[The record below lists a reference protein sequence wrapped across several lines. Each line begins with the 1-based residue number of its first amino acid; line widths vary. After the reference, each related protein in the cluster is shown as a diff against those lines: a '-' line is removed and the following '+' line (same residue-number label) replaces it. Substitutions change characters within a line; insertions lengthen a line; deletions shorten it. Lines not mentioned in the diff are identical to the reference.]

1 MIFGKRVVLGPIM
14 PPDLTSLFQWT
25 DSAEDA
31 AINGTHR
38 PPSWNEQ
45 EEFWLLQQDPSRIFF
60 AIRIKPRSEIA
71 GYIQIREIEPV
82 HRSAKIG
89 IWIGEAAERGKGI
102 GFEALELAIDYCWR
116 QLNLR
121 RLTLE
126 VFAHNEA
133 AIRLYARSGF
143 EREGMLKSAQY
154 VEGAWIDIVLM
165 ALQRPGG

>member
-1 MIFGKRVVLGPIM
+1 
-14 PPDLTSLFQWT
+14 
-25 DSAEDA
+25 
-31 AINGTHR
+31 
-38 PPSWNEQ
+38 
-45 EEFWLLQQDPSRIFF
+45 
-60 AIRIKPRSEIA
+60 
-71 GYIQIREIEPV
+71 
-82 HRSAKIG
+82 
-89 IWIGEAAERGKGI
+89 I